1 MSQAP
6 RKKSKKN
13 TNAAASVDGG
23 SKKTTASSAAAD
35 KEAKNLIMKQRAK
48 TRGVQCAC
56 CGERDDSPDPLEPHQ
71 NRLWGYY
78 VPLSKELMT
87 VGMGITLIT
96 DGAPC
101 WFCLRVWNS
110 IYISQ
115 MTLTNFKLW
124 IGAKEENFAQYNR
137 YLHWLIQQMSDKF
150 KSTGTR
156 KVSLKWPD
164 PWKLKEQQILRIRWV
179 KPPAEFMEEAA
190 YKVKWGKPEDNGDV
204 VEKGPGGVLLVKLR
218 SQQIWKRKEEIIS
231 DSIKE
236 RGHIGEDADDVD
248 REALD
253 KRHQDLANSFGR
265 SSSSKPSPTG
275 SDEDTAQS
283 AKPKGKAKAKAKG
296 KAAEEL
302 PAEDVLYNKM
312 SGSGY
317 QPSFVSPSKSDN
329 SEAPLHTPSKS
340 AGFGADDDADE
351 EEKAATP
358 HGKQK
363 EGAGRQAEA
372 KGAGR
377 QAEAKGKAKAKAKS
391 NKRPSEGG
399 GGDGAK
405 QKKGRPARASDL
417 LLRAALHEFASSDG
431 SYDKYYGASWTSH
444 TSRNW
449 SNYLNVISGMI
460 EETTDE
466 QALHVLEVLQKQG
479 NAVRSVLSKMRSSGT
494 TSLVAARTYNEKAQ
508 PVSSVIDLI

>member
-1 MSQAP
+1 M
-6 RKKSKKN
+6 
-13 TNAAASVDGG
+13 
-23 SKKTTASSAAAD
+23 
-35 KEAKNLIMKQRAK
+35 
-48 TRGVQCAC
+48 GVQ
-56 CGERDDSPDPLEPHQ
+56 
-71 NRLWGYY
+71 
-78 VPLSKELMT
+78 K
-87 VGMGITLIT
+87 
-96 DGAPC
+96 
-101 WFCLRVWNS
+101 
-110 IYISQ
+110 
-115 MTLTNFKLW
+115 
-124 IGAKEENFAQYNR
+124 
-137 YLHWLIQQMSDKF
+137 YLC
-150 KSTGTR
+150 
-156 KVSLKWPD
+156 
-164 PWKLKEQQILRIRWV
+164 
-179 KPPAEFMEEAA
+179 
-190 YKVKWGKPEDNGDV
+190 NGDV
-204 VEKGPGGVLLVKLR
+204 VEKGPGGVLLVMLR
-218 SQQIWKRKEEIIS
+218 SKQIWKRKEEIIS

-236 RGHIGEDADDVD
+236 REHIGEDADDVD

-449 SNYLNVISGMI
+449 SNYLQDISGMI
-460 EETTDE
+460 EETTE
-466 QALHVLEVLQKQG
+466 AEALHVLEVLQKQG
-479 NAVRSVLSKMRSSGT
+479 NAVRSVLSKMRSCGT